1 MFHSFS
7 CSDIGVRNCLKQT
20 IKTNVIGTLNMLG
33 LAKRVGARS
42 VLIMPLILPVSHV
55 KNSITEFILN
65 CRILLTSTSEVYGDP
80 LEHPQTEAYW
90 GNVNPIGKSVHL
102 TIEIYLLC
110 FFINYLSSSLTVF
123 I

>member
-1 MFHSFS
+1 
-7 CSDIGVRNCLKQT
+7 
-20 IKTNVIGTLNMLG
+20 MLG

-42 VLIMPLILPVSHV
+42 VFIMPLILPVPHV
-55 KNSITEFILN
+55 KDSMTEFILN